1 MRVVRFPQPPQQQ
14 NKYILTYNKGQE
26 KYNMEILKTVKSW
39 VSALADTLLS
49 VLALMIVTSVI
60 FKGVAIPFLPNVDV
74 IANVTS
80 IVKGLGSEGLVGLI
94 AIWVLYN
101 IWQKK

>member
-1 MRVVRFPQPPQQQ
+1 MD
-14 NKYILTYNKGQE
+14 
-26 KYNMEILKTVKSW
+26 ILKTVKSW

-94 AIWVLYN
+94 AIWFLYN

>member
-1 MRVVRFPQPPQQQ
+1 MD
-14 NKYILTYNKGQE
+14 
-26 KYNMEILKTVKSW
+26 ILKTVKSW

-80 IVKGLGSEGLVGLI
+80 IVKGLGGEGLVGLI

>member
-1 MRVVRFPQPPQQQ
+1 MD
-14 NKYILTYNKGQE
+14 
-26 KYNMEILKTVKSW
+26 ILKTVKSW

>member
-1 MRVVRFPQPPQQQ
+1 VRFPQPPQQQ

-26 KYNMEILKTVKSW
+26 KYKMEILKTVKSW

>member
-1 MRVVRFPQPPQQQ
+1 MD
-14 NKYILTYNKGQE
+14 
-26 KYNMEILKTVKSW
+26 ILKTVKSW

-80 IVKGLGSEGLVGLI
+80 IVKGLGAEGLVGLI

>member
-1 MRVVRFPQPPQQQ
+1 
-14 NKYILTYNKGQE
+14 
-26 KYNMEILKTVKSW
+26 MEILKTVKSW